1 MQVEDP
7 KKVKGTTNLSLA
19 SLPLRNLAASPLF
32 LGQTQE
38 AVSSCNLIK
47 MILMYSSGVVTWREA
62 LESQVKAKS

>member
-38 AVSSCNLIK
+38 AVSAGHLTK
-47 MILMYSSGVVTWREA
+47 
-62 LESQVKAKS
+62 